1 MIILKRDNVEK
12 IVDSEERAIAL
23 EAKGY
28 KRLVTD
34 EPAKEVHDFSE
45 MTKAQL
51 LDYAKEHG
59 IEVNPRA
66 KKADILAAL

>member
-1 MIILKRDNVEK
+1 MVIMIRENVEI
-12 IVDSEERAIAL
+12 IVDEENVL
-23 EAKGY
+23 EMQKKGF
-28 KRLVTD
+28 KRLT
-34 EPAKEVHDFSE
+34 PAKTEEKPDFSE

-51 LDYAKEHG
+51 LDYAAKHN